1 MVSDGAGRFHR
12 PVMPEEVLRMLAPR
26 SGGVYLDGTVGG
38 GGHARLILENS
49 APDGFLV
56 GIDRDAEA
64 VRKAYQTLS
73 SFGSRVFLY
82 QGSFVDLDKALQS
95 AGKERLDGV
104 LLDLGVSSHQLDLDS
119 RGFSFMRDAPLDM
132 RMDTSSGMT
141 AQEAV
146 NSLEEEELAR
156 VFRDYGE
163 ERFARRIA
171 RRIVE
176 RRREMALTSTLQLA
190 ELVRDT
196 VPGGGGRLRIHPAT
210 RVFQALRI
218 LVNGELEH
226 LRWGLEKV
234 IDFLAPEGRLLVMTY
249 HSLEARIVKEIFHR
263 ETVGCI
269 CPPTLPVCVCNHR
282 PRLALLSGKGIKPR
296 EEEVA
301 ANPRARSAVLRG
313 ARRL

>member
-1 MVSDGAGRFHR
+1 
-12 PVMPEEVLRMLAPR
+12 MLAPR

-132 RMDTSSGMT
+132 RMDTS
-141 AQEAV
+141 
-146 NSLEEEELAR
+146 
-156 VFRDYGE
+156 
-163 ERFARRIA
+163 
-171 RRIVE
+171 
-176 RRREMALTSTLQLA
+176 
-190 ELVRDT
+190 
-196 VPGGGGRLRIHPAT
+196 
-210 RVFQALRI
+210 
-218 LVNGELEH
+218 
-226 LRWGLEKV
+226 
-234 IDFLAPEGRLLVMTY
+234 
-249 HSLEARIVKEIFHR
+249 
-263 ETVGCI
+263 
-269 CPPTLPVCVCNHR
+269 
-282 PRLALLSGKGIKPR
+282 
-296 EEEVA
+296 
-301 ANPRARSAVLRG
+301 
-313 ARRL
+313 

>member
-1 MVSDGAGRFHR
+1 
-12 PVMPEEVLRMLAPR
+12 
-26 SGGVYLDGTVGG
+26 
-38 GGHARLILENS
+38 LILENS

-82 QGSFVDLDKALQS
+82 QGSFVDLDKA
-95 AGKERLDGV
+95 
-104 LLDLGVSSHQLDLDS
+104 LDS